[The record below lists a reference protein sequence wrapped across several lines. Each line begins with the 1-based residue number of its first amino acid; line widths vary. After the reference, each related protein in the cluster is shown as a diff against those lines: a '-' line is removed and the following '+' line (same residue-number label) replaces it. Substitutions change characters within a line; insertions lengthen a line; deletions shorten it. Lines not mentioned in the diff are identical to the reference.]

1 MDALTLQL
9 LVWLSDRP
17 RTYSEVMEAWTTTCP
32 KMPVWEDAV
41 TSGLVRV
48 AGTGSMRQRL
58 VQLTSRGRLVLNDQ
72 TNTGKAPSHGAPS
85 TASSTVSTAKPPL
98 GKPSRSGKPEAA
110 MVSNG

>member
-17 RTYSEVMEAWTTTCP
+17 RTYGEVMEAWTTTCP

-48 AGTGSMRQRL
+48 VGAGSMRQRL
-58 VQLTSRGRLVLNDQ
+58 VKLTPRGRVVVDDQ
-72 TNTGKAPSHGAPS
+72 TNTGAAPSHGIPS
-85 TASSTVSTAKPPL
+85 TASSTVSTAKPLL
-98 GKPSRSGKPEAA
+98 GTPSRSGKPEEA